1 MPIFLPLFRPYIKK
15 VTTPELFPKLMLAT
29 AAKPEAEPR
38 SLLKGIILTK
48 PVNKNQVDSDVCP
61 RFNHL
66 VLSFWCF
73 RLPPK
78 SSTGRVL
85 HKSSTCH
92 DGSRHGLSSGVRLV
106 DNCPN
111 FRNRER
117 HFGPSKQAPRLLLN
131 SMHIKRNLESVCLM
145 VVQSSIPLHKLR
157 SVHTM

>member
-73 RLPPK
+73 SLPSK
-78 SSTGRVL
+78 SSTVPGSTHIKYVPRW
-85 HKSSTCH
+85 KSSWSFFRCKTCRQLPKFSQ
-92 DGSRHGLSSGVRLV
+92 SRAAFWSVKTSSKAS
-106 DNCPN
+106 
-111 FRNRER
+111 FE
-117 HFGPSKQAPRLLLN
+117 LN
-131 SMHIKRNLESVCLM
+131 AHQT
-145 VVQSSIPLHKLR
+145 QS
-157 SVHTM
+157 